1 MSNEIRDLELHGDL
15 PQLNSP
21 ILIVMLQ
28 GWIDAAGAANDA
40 MSAIE
45 SQIDPLPV
53 ATFDPDVFI
62 DYRARRP
69 TMEIREGRNNVID
82 WPSIDLYAGKD
93 THGRDVLILRGH
105 EPDSAWNR
113 F

>member
-69 TMEIREGRNNVID
+69 TMEIREGRNNGID

-105 EPDSAWNR
+105 EPD
-113 F
+113 

>member
-69 TMEIREGRNNVID
+69 
-82 WPSIDLYAGKD
+82 SIYMPAKTPTAAMFSFCVD
-93 THGRDVLILRGH
+93 TNLIQRGIVFQRQYVNC
-105 EPDSAWNR
+105 ACA
-113 F
+113 